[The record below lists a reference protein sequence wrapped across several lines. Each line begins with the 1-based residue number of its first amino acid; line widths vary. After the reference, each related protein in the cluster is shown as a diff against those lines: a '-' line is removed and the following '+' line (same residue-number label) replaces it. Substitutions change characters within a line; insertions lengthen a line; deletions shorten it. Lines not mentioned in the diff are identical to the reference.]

1 MTPKQRLD
9 PAVEALARKVTE
21 QASELERLRAAVA
34 VLWGAW
40 QEGAG
45 SVDHA
50 TAAIVESITTNETA
64 AARMVHDYPALLEFF
79 TKHALG
85 PKPAPSCLVCGQTIN
100 GEPAIKHLELPG
112 VVVCFPCRDAARAA
126 RETAAARPDAHLRCK
141 HGWLVDRG
149 ETLCEHGCTAPVAS
163 ASKETDNAD

>member
-64 AARMVHDYPALLEFF
+64 AAR
-79 TKHALG
+79 
-85 PKPAPSCLVCGQTIN
+85 
-100 GEPAIKHLELPG
+100 
-112 VVVCFPCRDAARAA
+112 
-126 RETAAARPDAHLRCK
+126 PDAHLRCK

-149 ETLCEHGCTAPVAS
+149 ETLCEHGCTAPVAT
-163 ASKETDNAD
+163 ACCTTCGGTGNLGPVLPGVDERIVLCPDCTADGDNDV